1 MQTGKMRLPLHEVG
15 QAQLLR
21 PGALLCRESWWR
33 GENGSVGGD
42 GTHLEAP
49 TSMLTKLRL
58 EESLGSFP
66 TTEA

>member
-1 MQTGKMRLPLHEVG
+1 MQTEKMRQPLHEVG
-15 QAQLLR
+15 QARLSR
-21 PGALLCRESWWR
+21 PGARLCRGSWWR

-49 TSMLTKLRL
+49 SSMLTKLGL